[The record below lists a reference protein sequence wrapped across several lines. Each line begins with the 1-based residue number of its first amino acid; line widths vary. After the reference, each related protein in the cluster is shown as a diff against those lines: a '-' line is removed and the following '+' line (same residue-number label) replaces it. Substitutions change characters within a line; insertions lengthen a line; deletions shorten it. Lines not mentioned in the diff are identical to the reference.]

1 MKLRETKTK
10 VDEILEK
17 QQEADKRQQRELE
30 NLKLCCQEIFKDTN
44 GKYFLRFFKRICL
57 WDEEDTNINHDII
70 LYKKGRRDVYQIIRT
85 LLPKDVL
92 AQIEIYDE
100 DVLSK

>member
-1 MKLRETKTK
+1 MKLRETKTA
-10 VDEILEK
+10 VDELLEK
-17 QQEADKRQQRELE
+17 QQEADERQQRELE

-44 GKYFLRFFKRICL
+44 GKYFLRFLKRICL
-57 WDEEDTNINHDII
+57 WDEEDVNINHDII